1 MVAMPRG
8 ADTRSRLRAR
18 VHEVIFEAD
27 TPAGK
32 RFDLVLLAAILASVL
47 AVMLDSVPS
56 IHAVWGFE
64 LRAAEWLFT
73 ALFTVEYGLRLWCVE
88 RPARYARSFFGLVDL
103 VAILP
108 SYLSLFFDG
117 AQSLLLV
124 RELRILRVFRLLKL
138 AQYIG
143 EATLLREALRASRP
157 KIAVFLVVVVNIAS
171 IMGAAMYLVE
181 GEPGGFD
188 SIPAGV
194 YWAIVTMTT
203 VGFGDIAPVT
213 VQGRM
218 LASLLMLMGYGIIA
232 IPTGIVTS
240 EIVQAGRAKVRLPVS
255 TQCCPSCGAEGHD
268 ADARHCKYCGAEL

>member
-1 MVAMPRG
+1 MPPG
-8 ADTRSRLRAR
+8 PHTRSPARAR

-32 RFDLVLLAAILASVL
+32 LFDFVLLVAILLSVL

-56 IHAVWGFE
+56 VHAVRGRE

-88 RPARYARSFFGLVDL
+88 RPVRYARSFFGLVDL

-108 SYLSLFFDG
+108 SFLSLLFDG

-138 AQYIG
+138 ANYLG
-143 EATLLREALRASRP
+143 EAEVLTSALRASRP
-157 KIAVFLVVVVNIAS
+157 KIVVFLVVVVNVAS
-171 IMGAAMYLVE
+171 IMGALMYLIE
-181 GEPGGFD
+181 GHRGAFD

-213 VQGRM
+213 VQGRI

-255 TQCCPSCGAEGHD
+255 TRCCPSCAAEGHD